1 MRASHV
7 ARSTASSLF
16 VSAKTTAVI
25 PAASDL
31 VRDSLV
37 QATLDPAVRRIDFH
51 AQEALVD
58 AAHVDINAID
68 IVTDGGRFWLDIVE
82 ARSPRAAKDEVL
94 ASIALAAL
102 GMTPLTLT
110 AEDIRRQPRFANA
123 GLVWSHRL
131 APVGFSM
138 RMAVLQILSDD
149 GPMPLS
155 RLLSAVRGDRDPIPA
170 VMAMACSDLIEIDL
184 VSRPL
189 GPETIV
195 RARS

>member
-7 ARSTASSLF
+7 TRSTASPSF
-16 VSAKTTAVI
+16 ISAKTTTVI

-31 VRDSLV
+31 VRDSLI

-51 AQEALVD
+51 AQALVD
-58 AAHVDINAID
+58 AAHIDLKVVAIVRD
-68 IVTDGGRFWLDIVE
+68 DGWFWLDIVE
-82 ARSPRAAKDEVL
+82 ARAARDAEHEAL
-94 ASIALAAL
+94 ASAALAAL
-102 GMTPLTLT
+102 GMAPLTLT

-123 GLVWSHRL
+123 NLVWSHQL
-131 APVGFSM
+131 APVGLSM

-149 GPMPLS
+149 GPTPLS
-155 RLLSAVRGDRDPIPA
+155 RLLPALRGDRDPVPPIL
-170 VMAMACSDLIEIDL
+170 AMACSDLIEIDL

>member
-7 ARSTASSLF
+7 ARSATSSLF
-16 VSAKTTAVI
+16 ISAKTTTAI

-37 QATLDPAVRRIDFH
+37 QATLDPSVRRINFH
-51 AQEALVD
+51 AQARVD
-58 AAHVDINAID
+58 AAHVDLKAVAIVRD
-68 IVTDGGRFWLDIVE
+68 DGRFYLDIIE
-82 ARSPRAAKDEVL
+82 ARQPRDAEDEEL
-94 ASIALAAL
+94 ASVALAAL
-102 GMTPLTLT
+102 GLSPLTLT

-149 GPMPLS
+149 GPMQLS
-155 RLLSAVRGDRDPIPA
+155 RLLSALRGDRDPVQP
-170 VMAMACSDLIEIDL
+170 VMAMVCSDLIEIDL

-195 RARS
+195 RARA

>member
-7 ARSTASSLF
+7 SRSTASSLF

-37 QATLDPAVRRIDFH
+37 QASLDPSVRRIDFH
-51 AQEALVD
+51 AQALVY
-58 AAHVDINAID
+58 AAHVDINAIG
-68 IVTDGGRFWLDIVE
+68 IVRDDGRFWLDIVE
-82 ARSPRAAKDEVL
+82 ARPPRGEDDEKL
-94 ASIALAAL
+94 ASVARTALDL
-102 GMTPLTLT
+102 SPLTLT
-110 AEDIRRQPRFANA
+110 AEDIHRQPIFANA
-123 GLVWSHRL
+123 GLVWQHRL

-184 VSRPL
+184 ISRPL
-189 GPETIV
+189 GLETIV

>member
-7 ARSTASSLF
+7 TRSTASPPF

-25 PAASDL
+25 PPASDL

-51 AQEALVD
+51 AQALVD
-58 AAHVDINAID
+58 AAHIDLNAIAILRD
-68 IVTDGGRFWLDIVE
+68 DGRFWLDIVE
-82 ARSPRAAKDEVL
+82 ARCPRHDGHEAL
-94 ASIALAAL
+94 ASAALAGL
-102 GMTPLTLT
+102 GLAPLTLT
-110 AEDIRRQPRFANA
+110 AEEIRRQPRFANA

-149 GPMPLS
+149 GPLPLS
-155 RLLSAVRGDRDPIPA
+155 RLLGAVRGDRDPIPP

-184 VSRPL
+184 GSRPL

>member
-1 MRASHV
+1 MRASNV
-7 ARSTASSLF
+7 ARSPASSSF
-16 VSAKTTAVI
+16 ISAKTTKVI
-25 PAASDL
+25 PTPSDL

-51 AQEALVD
+51 AQALVD
-58 AAHVDINAID
+58 AAHVDINAIG
-68 IVTDGGRFWLDIVE
+68 IVRDDGRFWLDVVE
-82 ARSPRAAKDEVL
+82 ARPPRDEENEVL
-94 ASIALAAL
+94 ASAALAAL
-102 GMTPLTLT
+102 GLAPLTLT

-149 GPMPLS
+149 GPMALS
-155 RLLSAVRGDRDPIPA
+155 RLLPALRGDRDPVPP

-184 VSRPL
+184 NSRPL
-189 GPETIV
+189 GPKTIV